1 MVYSVYIKDRVIT
14 ILNDNIEIIKID
26 TKYSTMFISYEIT
39 PNLELIIRP
48 VYMDMNI
55 RDIDNPQSDKLFIR
69 DIRRDYLDIII
80 DIKTV
85 IDLSMSYLSLIW
97 AGNELKYF
105 ECFIDILV
113 KIQKIYIDSK
123 DIGAIRSF
131 LCSYNNTKSA
141 RK

>member
-55 RDIDNPQSDKLFIR
+55 RDIDNPQSDKL
-69 DIRRDYLDIII
+69 LDIII